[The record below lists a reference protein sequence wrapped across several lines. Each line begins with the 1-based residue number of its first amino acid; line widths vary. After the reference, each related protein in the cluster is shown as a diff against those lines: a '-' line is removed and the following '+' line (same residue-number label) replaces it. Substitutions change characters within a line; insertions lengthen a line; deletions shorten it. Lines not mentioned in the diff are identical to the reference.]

1 MVVIWN
7 WALMSTRLSEG
18 GGIDCVFLS
27 CFDHDVR
34 FFASMLGHAR
44 IRVHHASTLDMAD
57 FLLLATR
64 GTVLVLDP
72 TFLDGCWHDALA
84 MIRQFHPHVVTLICA
99 DHKDREFVASARDA
113 GTLDVLWRPVGVE
126 QLRSSIWTA
135 YEISLEREGWR
146 EEQRQIKR
154 PIVLSD
160 LR

>member
-1 MVVIWN
+1 
-7 WALMSTRLSEG
+7 MSTRLSEG
-18 GGIDCVFLS
+18 GAVDCVFLS

-34 FFASMLGHAR
+34 FFASMLGQAR
-44 IRVHHASTLDMAD
+44 IRVHHASTLEMAD

-72 TFLDGCWHDALA
+72 TFLDGSWRDAQA

-99 DHKDREFVASARDA
+99 DYKDRDFVACARDA
-113 GTLDVLWRPVGVE
+113 GILDVLWRPVGVE